1 MGRYDPLNEYLRSD
15 SGNEIILS
23 FSDIEKVLGFE
34 LPPSA
39 YKHRAW
45 WANGGHS
52 QAYAWLNVG
61 YKVDQIDFSEKVV
74 TFCKTD
80 ASMVKDH
87 KKKKERVNK
96 QDRSNVA
103 TIAPTFSTEGKSSMV
118 VCGYEFSYLQDI
130 LPDCNEA
137 GNVIK
142 FYPQNDY
149 INKNNLPLSNHG
161 KGAFCRFSIKA
172 EDWPGV
178 YLWLVD
184 DQIIYIGETAGLRR
198 RFNMGYGNISP
209 RNCYVGGQ
217 STNCKMNKVVLNM
230 YEQGKIISLYFY
242 NTTDY
247 KRVELELLRN
257 INTVYNKKDN

>member
-1 MGRYDPLNEYLRSD
+1 MGRYDPLYEYLRSASRD
-15 SGNEIILS
+15 EIILS

-34 LPPSA
+34 LPLSA
-39 YKHRAW
+39 YTYSAW
-45 WANGGHS
+45 WVNGGHS
-52 QAYAWLNVG
+52 QANAWLDAG
-61 YKVDQIDFSEKVV
+61 YKVGRIDVSEKAV

-80 ASMVKDH
+80 VSMTKEL
-87 KKKKERVNK
+87 KKQKANVNK
-96 QDRSNVA
+96 QVRINVA
-103 TIAPTFSTEGKSSMV
+103 TTDSTFPNKGKSMM
-118 VCGYEFSYLQDI
+118 VCGYEFRYLQDL

-149 INKNNLPLSNHG
+149 INKKNLPLSCHG

-178 YLWLVD
+178 YLWVVD
-184 DQIIYIGETAGLRR
+184 EQIIYIGETAGLRL

-217 STNCKMNKVVLNM
+217 STNCKMNKVVLSM
-230 YEQGKIISLYFY
+230 YEQGKIVSLYFY

-247 KRVELELLRN
+247 KRVELDLLGN
-257 INTVYNKKDN
+257 INTMYNKKDN